1 MMFNKTDL
9 RRFEYFIYGNLDA
22 EKESANPGNPR
33 NFLGSETDAI
43 LSLIAQSARGTITYR
58 ECADQ
63 FGADTLRRLV
73 DGGILRTDGASL
85 AFDCPVFL
93 REDAH
98 VLHHEIAAKSKR
110 LARLLEDQISE
121 IRACC
126 SLIKNGFS
134 VGRNLYHILCGMVF
148 DGGFFDYFCSR
159 GTLAVSRRH
168 PSGLDYL
175 NVIYE
180 QCHEL
185 NDLSDGLLCSYNRL
199 VNEDCSLQSF
209 GDANGSRF
217 DFYRFFRLME
227 KGGVPANFKNI
238 AAVFQEN
245 YGENYKRDF
254 LADVGSL
261 IKMSKSTPTTPSILE
276 RFGYMENGAFCV
288 PIYTPE
294 HQKRIAEIENLVEN
308 ILGEAISDTLLELSS
323 SIDITAVRHGVNRL
337 EIANELYHIL
347 FGSINEELV
356 EAGIVANPQHVPG
369 EGRYF
374 KCIEV
379 F

>member
-1 MMFNKTDL
+1 MSSKANS
-9 RRFEYFIYGNLDA
+9 RQFEYFLYANFDA
-22 EKESANPGNPR
+22 EKESTNPGNPR
-33 NFLGSETDAI
+33 RFLGSETDAI
-43 LSLIAQSARGTITYR
+43 LSLIAQSSRGTITYY
-58 ECADQ
+58 ECAGR
-63 FGADTLRRLV
+63 FGAGTLRKLV
-73 DGGILRTDGASL
+73 DGGILRTDGTSL

-93 REDAH
+93 REDAP
-98 VLHHEIAAKSKR
+98 VLHHETAAKSKR
-110 LARLLEDQISE
+110 LASLLEDRISE

-134 VGRNLYHILCGMVF
+134 VEINLYHILCGMVF
-148 DGGFFDYFCSR
+148 DGGFFDYLC
-159 GTLAVSRRH
+159 GKGALAVSRQH

-180 QCHEL
+180 KCRE
-185 NDLSDGLLCSYNRL
+185 LSDFSDRLLCSYNRL
-199 VNEDCSLQSF
+199 VNEYCSLQSF

-217 DFYRFFRLME
+217 DFFRFFRLME
-227 KGGVPANFKNI
+227 KGSVPANFKDI
-238 AAVFQEN
+238 AAIFQEN
-245 YGENYKRDF
+245 YGEDRKSAF
-254 LADVGSL
+254 LADVVSL
-261 IKMSKSTPTTPSILE
+261 IKLGKCTPTTLAVLE
-276 RFGYMENGAFCV
+276 RFGYMEKGTFCV

-294 HQKRIAEIENLVEN
+294 HQKHIAEIENIVEN
-308 ILGEAISDTLLELSS
+308 ILGEALPDTLLELSS
-323 SIDITAVRHGVNRL
+323 TIDITAVRHGVNRL

-356 EAGIVANPQHVPG
+356 EAGIVANPLSVSG